1 MGSVAPLWL
10 SVARESPRSTRAAI
24 PGQDTLRGH
33 EKGRILLATLPRSQN
48 RASLDCRCLE
58 LYVLTS
64 ETLVTFAVC
73 VAGRPSRQ

>member
-1 MGSVAPLWL
+1 MRGSASQVYGYGAVDPPLTPARHHSGVLLIPLAYAPGAL
-10 SVARESPRSTRAAI
+10 
-24 PGQDTLRGH
+24 
-33 EKGRILLATLPRSQN
+33 
-48 RASLDCRCLE
+48 ASLDCRCLE

>member
-1 MGSVAPLWL
+1 VLLIPLAYAPGAL
-10 SVARESPRSTRAAI
+10 
-24 PGQDTLRGH
+24 
-33 EKGRILLATLPRSQN
+33 
-48 RASLDCRCLE
+48 ASLDCRCLE